1 MRAQS
6 VRPSPSYPTLWQSCF
21 PKHSPS
27 VLPLSSRGGC
37 RVPGRALCPAA
48 AGGAPCPPIPI
59 VSRPVAKLFPKTLSI
74 RPSVV
79 APRRMSRFR
88 QGALSGDRAERPV
101 RPPPS
106 YPALWQS
113 CFQKRYPSVLPLSR
127 RVGCRVSG
135 RALCPVTGRSAPTA
149 SVTVPYRDRAEKKD
163 PLDGAAQPC
172 NDIRGVRR
180 PVCTADPE
188 TVRRR
193 QACRKA
199 FRPAGRLPLGVACR
213 NRSGAAVLRKRRTVA
228 PVWQTGGAGWRSGR
242 RGGCLSASPAATG
255 RAQLCCASVAR
266 QRRFGKQ
273 AGPDGVP
280 AGGTAAAQR
289 RLPQPGGRGCA
300 TQAPVSQ
307 TGGAEGH
314 APAKRRQTSVNRQCR
329 QAPRMGNRGGYRG

>member
-21 PKHSPS
+21 PKH
-27 VLPLSSRGGC
+27 
-37 RVPGRALCPAA
+37 
-48 AGGAPCPPIPI
+48 
-59 VSRPVAKLFPKTLSI
+59 
-74 RPSVV
+74 
-79 APRRMSRFR
+79 
-88 QGALSGDRAERPV
+88 
-101 RPPPS
+101 
-106 YPALWQS
+106 
-113 CFQKRYPSVLPLSR
+113 YPSVLPLSYR
-127 RVGCRVSG
+127 GGCRVPG

-213 NRSGAAVLRKRRTVA
+213 NRSGAAVLRKRRTAA

-242 RGGCLSASPAATG
+242 RDGCRSASPPATG
-255 RAQLCCASVAR
+255 RLRPVAQPDGA
-266 QRRFGKQ
+266 
-273 AGPDGVP
+273 AGP
-280 AGGTAAAQR
+280 
-289 RLPQPGGRGCA
+289 
-300 TQAPVSQ
+300 
-307 TGGAEGH
+307 